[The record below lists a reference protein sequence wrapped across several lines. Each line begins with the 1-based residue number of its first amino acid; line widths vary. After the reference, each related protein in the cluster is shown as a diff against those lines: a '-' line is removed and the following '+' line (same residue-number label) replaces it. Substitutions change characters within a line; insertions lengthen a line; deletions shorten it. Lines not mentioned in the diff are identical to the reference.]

1 MSRDTLHAITSRHQT
16 TSTTT
21 GEELLALAEET
32 LTLSFFFL
40 LRCTRVS
47 IRANIAW
54 GPGGMP
60 PSRPISHPEFYPNEP
75 EKFVDDEVALND
87 ALLAMKDAAA
97 YVNLYSELVRGGS
110 DGELLDIART

>member
-1 MSRDTLHAITSRHQT
+1 MARAACHHLARSLTRNRTSR
-16 TSTTT
+16 
-21 GEELLALAEET
+21 EL
-32 LTLSFFFL
+32 
-40 LRCTRVS
+40 
-47 IRANIAW
+47 
-54 GPGGMP
+54 
-60 PSRPISHPEFYPNEP
+60 YPNEP